1 MYVILRKIIKYIQ
14 LVLFYLKKM
23 HFQIILKNIKSNT
36 LTVKYKYKYK
46 QKRKKKE
53 KLIYYK
59 KKKKRKLFRYSKFSF
74 LLKIITNDY

>member
-1 MYVILRKIIKYIQ
+1 MKKIYAFLDNSK
-14 LVLFYLKKM
+14 
-23 HFQIILKNIKSNT
+23 
-36 LTVKYKYKYK
+36 KYKIKHFDCK
-46 QKRKKKE
+46 INRKKKKE

>member
-59 KKKKRKLFRYSKFSF
+59 KKKRKRYSKFSF

>member
-59 KKKKRKLFRYSKFSF
+59 KKKKEKTFQ
-74 LLKIITNDY
+74 IQ